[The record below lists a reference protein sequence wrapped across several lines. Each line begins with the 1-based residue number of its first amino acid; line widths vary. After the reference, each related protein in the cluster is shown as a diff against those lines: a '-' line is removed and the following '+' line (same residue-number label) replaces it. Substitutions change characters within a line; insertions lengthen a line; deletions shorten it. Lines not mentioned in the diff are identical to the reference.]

1 MPVVKTVGSCG
12 AWGAGDGR
20 AGQPLG
26 VDCAGTRVTLPCLGV
41 GLGRVDFCL
50 AVGFALLCFVLG
62 DDIRAHVDR
71 FQVPKVHGVYS
82 RRRIRLSWQP
92 ESLSLSV
99 CKWF

>member
-1 MPVVKTVGSCG
+1 MPVVKTVGVCG

-26 VDCAGTRVTLPCLGV
+26 VDSAGTVSPCPV
-41 GLGRVDFCL
+41 WGLGRVDFCL
-50 AVGFALLCFVLG
+50 AVGFALFCFVLG

-71 FQVPKVHGVYS
+71 FQVPKVHGVYC

-92 ESLSLSV
+92 EPLSLCV